1 MTGRPRSIL
10 IFERL
15 FLASMIG
22 SLIGF
27 VLSYGAIADAIA
39 AERDLVR
46 IGISPASAVAFFVVT
61 TAIWLLLYW
70 LVAHRASN
78 AAKWVLTVLTGLGL
92 LMIPTTLASEANFAM
107 FFSLMVTALGVGAV
121 LFLFRPD
128 AREWLQGRSS
138 PGESDAF

>member
-15 FLASMIG
+15 FLTSMIG
-22 SLIGF
+22 SIIGF
-27 VLSYGAIADAIA
+27 VLSYEAIADAIE

-46 IGISPASAVAFFVVT
+46 VGISPASAIAFFVLT

-70 LVAHRASN
+70 LVAYRASN
-78 AAKWVLTVLTGLGL
+78 AARWVLTVLTGCGV
-92 LMIPTTLASEANFAM
+92 LMIPLTLASEANFAM

-121 LFLFRPD
+121 LALFRPD
-128 AREWLQGRSS
+128 ARDWLEGSS
-138 PGESDAF
+138 SLGDTDVF

>member
-27 VLSYGAIADAIA
+27 ALSYGAIADAIA

>member
-22 SLIGF
+22 SIIGF
-27 VLSYGAIADAIA
+27 ILSYDAIADAIE
-39 AERDLVR
+39 AEPDLVKV
-46 IGISPASAVAFFVVT
+46 GISPASAIAFFALT

-78 AAKWVLTVLTGLGL
+78 VAKWVIALLTGLGL
-92 LMIPTTLASEANFAM
+92 LMIPLTLASEANFAM

-121 LFLFRPD
+121 MALFRPD
-128 AREWLQGRSS
+128 AREWLEGGS
-138 PGESDAF
+138 GVGDTDTY

>member
-22 SLIGF
+22 SIIGF
-27 VLSYGAIADAIA
+27 VLSYDAIADAIG
-39 AERDLVR
+39 AEPDLVR
-46 IGISPASAVAFFVVT
+46 VGISPASAIAFFALT

-92 LMIPTTLASEANFAM
+92 LMVPLTLASEANFAM

-121 LFLFRPD
+121 LALFRPD
-128 AREWLQGRSS
+128 ARDWLEGGS
-138 PGESDAF
+138 GVEDADTY